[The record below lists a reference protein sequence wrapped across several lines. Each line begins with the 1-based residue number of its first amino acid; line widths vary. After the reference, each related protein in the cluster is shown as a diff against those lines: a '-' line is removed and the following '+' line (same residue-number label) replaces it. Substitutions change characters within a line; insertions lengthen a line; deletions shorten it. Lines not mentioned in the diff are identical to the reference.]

1 MKRRLAAYAV
11 CILLVLQMPF
21 PTVRAEERV
30 YFTAAGSYVL
40 PLSDNTM
47 PFWSGGY
54 VYVASSIFTGAA
66 REALNI
72 SQVLDSSQEW
82 VVLYSGGLSLTFN
95 LSANCA
101 LDNDGNAYYPGAIRR
116 NGVVFVPANT
126 VSRYFNL
133 VYSVIE
139 VEQGSMVW
147 LRQPSYT
154 MPDKL
159 FADAAQYQLNTVYAD
174 YLRAKENTPP
184 KGGTPDA
191 PSRPT
196 TPVSTEDP
204 AAELD
209 GKRIAL
215 CLAAGSDASA
225 MVDALGSYDAGAA
238 LFFTPEEMTRQGETL
253 RRVAASGQ
261 SIGILVNAG
270 DPERTIP
277 EQLEAGNE
285 ALFQAACCKTRLAY
299 VPSGG
304 QGAGVPLPPAGGGP
318 ERALPAE
325 RHGGPEPGSA
335 SGRAEGQRLRLAGG
349 GRELRGAAGVPGRRS
364 GGRGPVRDLYGDRG
378 ALTPAHIRRPSDG
391 AGGGKTSAERGIL
404 TENSTHPL
412 ENGYN

>member
-1 MKRRLAAYAV
+1 MKRRAAALLLCFLLAFWLSLPPVHAAD
-11 CILLVLQMPF
+11 
-21 PTVRAEERV
+21 RV
-30 YFTAAGSYVL
+30 YFTAVGSYVL

-196 TPVSTEDP
+196 IPASTEDP

-253 RRVAASGQ
+253 RRVAVSGQ

-299 VPSGG
+299 VQNGGAQALQEARELGFHCLRPEVDRSGHSLRNAT
-304 QGAGVPLPPAGGGP
+304 GAQSLV
-318 ERALPAE
+318 
-325 RHGGPEPGSA
+325 
-335 SGRAEGQRLRLAGG
+335 QRLAGRRG
-349 GRELRGAAGVPGRRS
+349 SDSVWLGEDVSSAGLRAFLAAVRE
-364 GGRGPVRDLYGDRG
+364 
-378 ALTPAHIRRPSDG
+378 
-391 AGGGKTSAERGIL
+391 AGGQCVTY
-404 TENSTHPL
+404 TETGVL
-412 ENGYN
+412 

>member
-1 MKRRLAAYAV
+1 MKRRAAALLFCLLLAVQLAV
-11 CILLVLQMPF
+11 P
-21 PTVRAEERV
+21 PVRAAERV
-30 YFTAAGSYVL
+30 YFTAVGSYVL

-196 TPVSTEDP
+196 IPASTEDP

-299 VPSGG
+299 VQNGGAQALQEARELGFHCLRPEVDRSGHSLRNAT
-304 QGAGVPLPPAGGGP
+304 GAQSLV
-318 ERALPAE
+318 
-325 RHGGPEPGSA
+325 
-335 SGRAEGQRLRLAGG
+335 QRLAGRRG
-349 GRELRGAAGVPGRRS
+349 SDSVWLGEDVSSAGLRAFLAAVRE
-364 GGRGPVRDLYGDRG
+364 
-378 ALTPAHIRRPSDG
+378 
-391 AGGGKTSAERGIL
+391 AGGQCVTY
-404 TENSTHPL
+404 TETGVL
-412 ENGYN
+412 